1 LITIVKM
8 INVFFINIVFI
19 SFNLENYIQALY
31 LDYYPNNQLSY
42 ELLILYK
49 YYNDTI
55 KIQLHQQKK
64 FFLYIISLKTMII
77 IMLI

>member
-1 LITIVKM
+1 M